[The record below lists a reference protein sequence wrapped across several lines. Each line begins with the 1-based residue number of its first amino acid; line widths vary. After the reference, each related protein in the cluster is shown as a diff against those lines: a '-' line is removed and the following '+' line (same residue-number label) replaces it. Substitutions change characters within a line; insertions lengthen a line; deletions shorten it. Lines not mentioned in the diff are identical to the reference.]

1 MSVLT
6 EARGQRADI
15 TFLVSRT
22 FPRAVGHIVREVLV
36 LLCGEHDVEW
46 RYLGKRAAVNEEEN
60 QLKLETVSR

>member
-46 RYLGKRAAVNEEEN
+46 R
-60 QLKLETVSR
+60 